1 MIRHDGSHTFLCGSV
16 HALFHRTGKSSRVAD
31 IRSLV
36 SIEIST
42 SSKIYANLISIA
54 HLHAVGIRGHR
65 TANGYHLHASV
76 ECYSGEFAAK
86 RSFAIGIGEVGFYA
100 RFEREAQGEASRLV
114 ASVAH
119 CNNAVGEAGKV
130 GAVVGLAA
138 VSIGEVCRT
147 NGAGQVERTIIVFH
161 FLI

>member
-1 MIRHDGSHTFLCGSV
+1 MIRQDGCHTFLCGSV
-16 HALFHRTGKSSRVAD
+16 HALFHRAGKSSGVTD

-65 TANGYHLHASV
+65 TANGHHLHASV
-76 ECYSGEFAAK
+76 ERHRGEFAAE
-86 RSFAIGIGEVGFYA
+86 RSFAVGIGEVGFYA

-119 CNNAVGEAGKV
+119 SNNAVGEAGKV
-130 GAVVGLAA
+130 SAVVSLAA
-138 VSIGEVCRT
+138 ISIGEVC
-147 NGAGQVERTIIVFH
+147 
-161 FLI
+161 